1 VNVVVVVEWTMCSA
15 GDRDYSLDL
24 YVDFCLDLKAGC
36 SLARD
41 CWFAFDTLE
50 KKSFLKRNFKK
61 MCFGVLESDVEGII
75 GIIGC

>member
-1 VNVVVVVEWTMCSA
+1 MNVVVVVEWTMCSA

-41 CWFAFDTLE
+41 CWFAFDTSSPMLRALLA
-50 KKSFLKRNFKK
+50 SS
-61 MCFGVLESDVEGII
+61 VVEMIE
-75 GIIGC
+75 